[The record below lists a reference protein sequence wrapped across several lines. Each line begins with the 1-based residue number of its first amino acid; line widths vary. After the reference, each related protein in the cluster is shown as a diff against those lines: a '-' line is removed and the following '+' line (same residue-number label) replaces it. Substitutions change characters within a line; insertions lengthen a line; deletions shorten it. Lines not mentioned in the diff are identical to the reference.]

1 MHLGPDDP
9 NVRWEPRNTEILDS
23 GSQSP
28 RRRPLLASMLAVA
41 VIALAAGGGVAYLA
55 MHSGNNARTVA
66 SSQGAANSPGPSP
79 SASAPSDHNRGPG
92 RFFGGFGFGGTIHG
106 QITVPKSGGGYQT
119 VDVQTGTVTAV
130 SSSSITVKSAD
141 GYSKTYVVSSSTDVN
156 AHAAIG
162 TVKKGDTVALTA
174 TVSGS
179 TATAASI
186 FDFASIRSGGE
197 HFTFPFRHGSDQR

>member
-9 NVRWEPRNTEILDS
+9 NPRWEPRNTEILDS
-23 GSQSP
+23 GEVPP
-28 RRRPLLASMLAVA
+28 RRRPRLVPVLAVA

-55 MHSGNNARTVA
+55 LHSGGTASTVA

-79 SASAPSDHNRGPG
+79 SASAPSDHKRGPG
-92 RFFGGFGFGGTIHG
+92 RFFGGFGFGGSIHG
-106 QITVPKSGGGYQT
+106 QITVPKPGGGYQT
-119 VDVQTGTVTAV
+119 LDVQTGTVTAV

-174 TVSGS
+174 TVAGS
-179 TATAASI
+179 KATADSI

-197 HFTFPFRHGSDQR
+197 HFNFPFGHGGDQH